1 MQNCTVKSPAI
12 NSCSKRKEKK
22 NRRERTI
29 RRRTKN
35 TPFPTRRRHVPT
47 AVASRL
53 PNRANVCAIEV
64 VHPEVNLGKAS
75 SCIRIHYPRQ
85 ASGYLESPIIT
96 MYFAADVE
104 AHFFSRFSFF
114 FSRLSLSLSIFPLT
128 HDDANDV
135 STGGTTTALS
145 QFSHNVIFHTIV
157 KIFK

>member
-114 FSRLSLSLSIFPLT
+114 FLSSFLVCLYFSLNPRRRERRLNRGYDNCAFSILS
-128 HDDANDV
+128 
-135 STGGTTTALS
+135 
-145 QFSHNVIFHTIV
+145 
-157 KIFK
+157 